1 MSIQVN
7 KQLAY
12 FEICKQTADKK
23 MRFLGFFNHF
33 VEGDKLFCLGRLFCD
48 VLKHIRIQNQ
58 YGCGG
63 FGPIE
68 VLDSHRSNQST
79 YAKNERQIDGITFY
93 VLAYALSHTIIIS
106 TLRQN
111 STLYSFLLITPK
123 IKNFHWSYKNWSKI
137 REMTF

>member
-1 MSIQVN
+1 MSIDVN

-12 FEICKQTADKK
+12 FEICKQTPDKNETFRSLSTTLLK
-23 MRFLGFFNHF
+23 WTNF
-33 VEGDKLFCLGRLFCD
+33 FCLGRLFCD

-68 VLDSHRSNQST
+68 VLDSHRSNPST

-111 STLYSFLLITPK
+111 STFLFENKLLNNLIFSAK
-123 IKNFHWSYKNWSKI
+123 IQI
-137 REMTF
+137 Q